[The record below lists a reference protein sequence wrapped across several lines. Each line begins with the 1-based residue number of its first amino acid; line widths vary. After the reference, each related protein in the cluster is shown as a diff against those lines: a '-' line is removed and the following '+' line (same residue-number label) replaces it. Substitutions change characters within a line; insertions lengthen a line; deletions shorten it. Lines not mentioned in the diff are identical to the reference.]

1 MSTPATQAPVFYALA
16 QIKFNWIEQMAN
28 YVGPLQDAL
37 RRQGYPDY
45 REDHQ
50 LHMQVTPGPQ
60 WDVQRQEVKRWVFTD
75 QAQQEGFI
83 LLKDTL
89 IFQTARYSRFTTFK
103 QAVLKG
109 LEALHREVELA
120 YVDRIGLRYLDAVL
134 PSPAYPLEALLN
146 PGLIGLYR
154 EVAGAPQHTVTET
167 VSHVVGGTLVI
178 RTLLSAQGVA
188 LPPDLQP
195 MSLQLDARIAAS
207 QGGEA
212 AVLDSDYFVTQR
224 QSFDAQ
230 AVERQLDAS
239 HDVIIEAFRMAT
251 TDQARRELWQL

>member
-16 QIKFNWIEQMAN
+16 QIKFNWIEQMAS

-37 RRQGYPDY
+37 RRHGYPDY

-50 LHMQVTPGPQ
+50 LHMQVTHGPQ
-60 WDVQRQEVKRWVFTD
+60 LDVQRQEVKRWVFTD
-75 QAQQEGFI
+75 QERQEGFI
-83 LLKDTL
+83 LLKDAL
-89 IFQTARYSRFTTFK
+89 IFQTARYSRFREFK
-103 QAVLKG
+103 RAVMQG
-109 LEALHREVELA
+109 LDALHGEVELA
-120 YVDRIGLRYLDAVL
+120 YVDRIGLRYLDAIL
-134 PSPAYPLEALLN
+134 PSPAHPLEALLN

-154 EVAGAPQHTVTET
+154 EVAGAPQHAVTET
-167 VSHVVGGTLVI
+167 VSDVVGGTLVI
-178 RTLLSAQGVA
+178 RTLLSAQGLA

-195 MSLQLDARIAAS
+195 MSLQLDPRIAAS

-224 QSFDAQ
+224 RGFDSQ

-239 HDVIIEAFRMAT
+239 HDVIIEAFQMAT
-251 TDQARRELWQL
+251 TDEARRELWQV